1 MQSRTPEEIY
11 QAHGKVPAN
20 AMTKE
25 ERREYDRAY
34 RAEGFRKDVDARYRA
49 KWLDKIRAKDRA
61 RKKHRRDGGV

>member
-1 MQSRTPEEIY
+1 MDVIC
-11 QAHGKVPAN
+11 
-20 AMTKE
+20 MTKE

-61 RKKHRRDGGV
+61 RKKHRRDGGA